1 MILQRPIRF
10 WSIPRPIS
18 TVVKPRAQQP
28 SVRSRSILHSY
39 NPFSFSC
46 FLFCRS
52 CCSFFFIFLSLARSL
67 SFFSF
72 YYVLYLSSF
81 AQTLQN
87 EAHHRSEFIRSLPF
101 ARNKSPTFRKRRTA
115 LNLPLRVP
123 RFVALFVHFQHIPDP
138 GVCRG
143 SCHEIEWLNRSIF
156 FVAILWV
163 RPMINWNERIII
175 NVVYF
180 WKLRSK
186 YRFRW
191 FVWMKISWLFCVF
204 RGTELE
210 ELQDSY
216 YCFQNYYHII
226 IIACYSHMK
235 LFKQLRNR
243 EL

>member
-1 MILQRPIRF
+1 MILQWPIRF
-10 WSIPRPIS
+10 WSIPWPIS
-18 TVVKPRAQQP
+18 TVVKPRAQQL

-46 FLFCRS
+46 FLFCRN
-52 CCSFFFIFLSLARSL
+52 CCSFFYIPLSFSLSLSL
-67 SFFSF
+67 SRLLSF
-72 YYVLYLSSF
+72 YYVLYLSSL

-87 EAHHRSEFIRSLPF
+87 EAHHSSEFIRSLPF

-156 FVAILWV
+156 FIVILWV
-163 RPMINWNERIII
+163 GPMINWNERIII
-175 NVVYF
+175 NIVYF

-186 YRFRW
+186 YRFRR
-191 FVWMKISWLFCVF
+191 FV
-204 RGTELE
+204 
-210 ELQDSY
+210 
-216 YCFQNYYHII
+216 
-226 IIACYSHMK
+226 
-235 LFKQLRNR
+235 
-243 EL
+243 